1 MTGFAARKASPA
13 VLSNDAKKI
22 EIPNDAIMLR
32 ASMMSV
38 NIHSDNFDSIDL
50 LRELEDARSN
60 LSKKSNNKVQ
70 KTWWLN
76 NDNGTCTPLIL
87 TWQARTMVDDSFTVV
102 KYKRSRK
109 KSSKNKTHVSV
120 SRPLTRS
127 QVLLP
132 IMS

>member
-70 KTWWLN
+70 KKP
-76 NDNGTCTPLIL
+76 GG
-87 TWQARTMVDDSFTVV
+87 
-102 KYKRSRK
+102 
-109 KSSKNKTHVSV
+109 
-120 SRPLTRS
+120 
-127 QVLLP
+127 
-132 IMS
+132 